1 MARNR
6 FVGAVL
12 ASAAKIRMAAAGENT
27 GGKQRRPQWQKDAM
41 GYYDSLGE
49 IWYASQFYSRTLAK
63 LRLLPMMLNAEGV
76 PEVTDHP
83 LAVALLERM
92 QDPGGGREEL
102 QGGYGKLRF
111 LCGEGYL
118 FCSLVDG
125 IEVWEMLSP
134 FELEFDG
141 QAYLRKRSPQ
151 QRQPEKYLD
160 AGADDYE
167 PTDDQTAVAWRLW
180 KKHPAYSG
188 MPDSPMKAVLDECEE
203 LLVLSLAVRSN
214 ARSRAAG
221 PGIILLPD
229 ELSPLPAA
237 GVAADENAQNDPFMR
252 DLTESMTAPIG
263 DEGSASAVVPM
274 IVRGQA
280 DLLDKVRHL
289 TLAKAD
295 IRGVQQS
302 ERRECIERIAL
313 GLDLPPEVLLGV
325 TDANHWTAWQI
336 DEDSWKAHVE
346 PVADDMV
353 SDFSSAYYRPSLQR
367 AGVANWDQF
376 LIGYDPAEV
385 VRRPDKSGDA
395 IRLFDRMEL
404 KGETL
409 RNEAGF
415 SEDDKP
421 DQAEI
426 DARVA
431 RQQAM
436 GAGAVQ
442 PVQRN
447 DAPAEGGV
455 PREHGAPGAENA
467 TRVRATTS
475 LMVDRCRQ
483 LAGSRIRTKL
493 QKHPTYADVIRYV
506 PNEQVACTLQVAF
519 SGSLPTVAGT
529 PDQLVAGGAEMFTS
543 RLEKWGVPPQV
554 VEQIV
559 RACEEHA
566 RDTLLDA
573 EPGDVPLELEKLLA
587 IAEMGVT

>member
-6 FVGAVL
+6 VLGAVL
-12 ASAAKIRMAAAGENT
+12 ASAAKIRLAAAGENT
-27 GGKQRRPQWQKDAM
+27 GGKRKRPQWQKDAM

-63 LRLLPMMLNAEGV
+63 LRLQPMRYNDEGIA
-76 PEVTDHP
+76 EVTDHP
-83 LAVALLERM
+83 LAVSLLERM

-102 QGGYGKLRF
+102 QGGYGRLRF

-125 IEVWEMLSP
+125 VEVWEMLSP

-141 QAYLRKRSPQ
+141 QAYLRKRQPD

-160 AGADDYE
+160 AGADDFE
-167 PTDDQTAVAWRLW
+167 PTDEQTAVAWRLW

-188 MPDSPMKAVLDECEE
+188 LADGPMKAVLDECEE

-229 ELSPLPAA
+229 ELSPLPVA
-237 GVAADENAQNDPFMR
+237 GAPADENAQNDPFMR

-289 TLAKAD
+289 SLAKPD
-295 IRGVQQS
+295 LRSMQQS

-353 SDFSSAYYRPSLQR
+353 SDFSSAYYRPSLQK
-367 AGVANWDQF
+367 AGVADWDQF
-376 LIGYDPAEV
+376 LIGYDPSDV

-395 IRLFDRMEL
+395 IRLYDRLEL

-426 DARVA
+426 DARLA
-431 RQQAM
+431 RAAATGPGAQQTPPR
-436 GAGAVQ
+436 Q
-442 PVQRN
+442 
-447 DAPAEGGV
+447 DAPV
-455 PREHGAPGAENA
+455 PRDTKIGQGTPEENA
-467 TRVRATTS
+467 TRVRATAA

-483 LAGSRIRTKL
+483 LAGSRIRTRL

-506 PNEQVACTLQVAF
+506 PNEQVACTLQVAL

-529 PDQLVAGGAEMFTS
+529 PDQLVAGGAECFAG
-543 RLEKWGVPPQV
+543 RLAKWGVPPQV

-559 RACEEHA
+559 RACEEYA
-566 RDTLLDA
+566 RDTLLDP
-573 EPGDVPLELEKLLA
+573 EPGEVPLELAKLLA
-587 IAEMGVT
+587 VAEMGVT

>member
-1 MARNR
+1 MARGR
-6 FVGAVL
+6 VVGAVL
-12 ASAAKIRMAAAGENT
+12 ASAAKIRMSAAGEAT
-27 GGKQRRPQWQKDAM
+27 GGKRKRPQWQKDAM

-63 LRLLPMMLNAEGV
+63 LRLVPMRINEEGV
-76 PEVTDHP
+76 AEVTDHP
-83 LAVALLERM
+83 LAVALLQRM
-92 QDPGGGREEL
+92 QDHGGGREEL
-102 QGGYGKLRF
+102 QGGYGRLRF

-118 FCSLVDG
+118 FCSLLDG

-141 QAYLRKRSPQ
+141 QSYLRKRQPD
-151 QRQPEKYLD
+151 QRQPEKYID
-160 AGADDYE
+160 AGADDFE
-167 PTDDQTAVAWRLW
+167 PTDEQSAVAWRLW

-188 MPDSPMKAVLDECEE
+188 MADGPMKAVLDECEE

-221 PGIILLPD
+221 PGILLIPD

-237 GVAADENAQNDPFMR
+237 GVPADENAQNDPFLR

-274 IVRGQA
+274 IVRGQG
-280 DLLDKVRHL
+280 DLLEKVKHL
-289 TLAKAD
+289 SLARAD
-295 IRGVQQS
+295 MRGVQQS

-353 SDFSSAYYRPSLQR
+353 SDFSSAYYRPSLQK
-367 AGVANWDQF
+367 AGVADWEQF
-376 LIGYDPAEV
+376 LIGYDPSDV

-395 IRLFDRMEL
+395 IRLYDRLEL

-421 DQAEI
+421 DQVEV
-426 DARVA
+426 DARLARAAATGTGAQQAPA
-431 RQQAM
+431 RQ
-436 GAGAVQ
+436 
-442 PVQRN
+442 
-447 DAPAEGGV
+447 DAPV
-455 PREHGAPGAENA
+455 PRDTKIGQGTPEENA
-467 TRVRATTS
+467 MRVRATAA

-493 QKHPTYADVIRYV
+493 RQDASLASVIRYV
-506 PNEQVACTLQVAF
+506 RDEDVACTLQAAF
-519 SGSLPTVAGT
+519 SGSLPTIAGSA
-529 PDQLVAGGAEMFTS
+529 DELVAGGAEKFAV
-543 RLEKWGVPPQV
+543 RLGKWGVPPQV

-559 RACEEHA
+559 RACEEYA
-566 RDTLLDA
+566 RDTLLDP
-573 EPGDVPLELEKLLA
+573 EPGDIPLELAKLLQV
-587 IAEMGVT
+587 AEMGVQ